1 MLNMRKGNIILIIF
15 FLLFFGLLIFLIK
28 QKRINN
34 PKLRNIFQ
42 NNQITNQT
50 SFNQEEIP
58 TAEPVAK
65 GLILEIIE
73 PKENVTYNN
82 PSIKVSGKTSA
93 YAEVYVNDIQTKA
106 DEKGYFSLNY
116 NLDEG
121 ENLLIITANDQ
132 DGNYAEKEIIV
143 ILQTQE

>member
-1 MLNMRKGNIILIIF
+1 MLNMRKGNIRLIIF

-50 SFNQEEIP
+50 SLNQEEIP

-106 DEKGYFSLNY
+106 DEKGYFF
-116 NLDEG
+116 
-121 ENLLIITANDQ
+121 
-132 DGNYAEKEIIV
+132 
-143 ILQTQE
+143 

>member
-1 MLNMRKGNIILIIF
+1 MRKGNIRLIIF

-28 QKRINN
+28 QKIINN

-42 NNQITNQT
+42 DNQITKQT
-50 SFNQEEIP
+50 SLNQEEVP

-73 PKENVTYNN
+73 PKDNVTYNN
-82 PSIKVSGKTSA
+82 PSIRVSGKTPA

-121 ENLLIITANDQ
+121 ENLLIITANDKN
-132 DGNYAEKEIIV
+132 GNYAEKEITV
-143 ILQTQE
+143 FLQTQE

>member
-1 MLNMRKGNIILIIF
+1 
-15 FLLFFGLLIFLIK
+15 
-28 QKRINN
+28 
-34 PKLRNIFQ
+34 
-42 NNQITNQT
+42 
-50 SFNQEEIP
+50 
-58 TAEPVAK
+58 
-65 GLILEIIE
+65 LILEIIE

-132 DGNYAEKEIIV
+132 DGNYAEKEITV
-143 ILQTQE
+143 FLQTQE

>member
-1 MLNMRKGNIILIIF
+1 MLNMRKGNIRLIIF

-50 SFNQEEIP
+50 SLNQEEIP
-58 TAEPVAK
+58 TAKPVAK
-65 GLILEIIE
+65 RLILEIIE
-73 PKENVTYNN
+73 PKDNVTYNN
-82 PSIKVSGKTSA
+82 PSIKVFGKTKA
-93 YAEVYVNDIQTKA
+93 NVEIYVNDIQTKA
-106 DEKGYFSLNY
+106 DEKCYFSLNY

-121 ENLLIITANDQ
+121 ENLLTITANDQ
-132 DGNYAEKEIIV
+132 DGNYAEKEITV

>member
-1 MLNMRKGNIILIIF
+1 
-15 FLLFFGLLIFLIK
+15 
-28 QKRINN
+28 
-34 PKLRNIFQ
+34 
-42 NNQITNQT
+42 
-50 SFNQEEIP
+50 
-58 TAEPVAK
+58 
-65 GLILEIIE
+65 LILEIIE
-73 PKENVTYNN
+73 PKENFTYNN

-121 ENLLIITANDQ
+121 ENLLTITANNQ
-132 DGNYAEKEIIV
+132 DGNYAEKEITV